1 MSVKKIYNFLE
12 LSNQFGT
19 SGYPEDDEFKYIK
32 DSGYKIVINL
42 VSFDVLRQT
51 EKEIVE
57 SLGLT
62 YIHIPVIWES
72 PKLEDFRTF
81 SETLE
86 KYKNEKIYIHCELNF
101 RVSIFMML
109 YRVIYRGMN
118 HEKAMAD
125 VFEIWKPHD
134 QWKTFIDKVLYELM
148 E

>member
-1 MSVKKIYNFLE
+1 
-12 LSNQFGT
+12 
-19 SGYPEDDEFKYIK
+19 
-32 DSGYKIVINL
+32 VINL

-57 SLGLT
+57 SLGLI

-72 PKLEDFRTF
+72 PKIEDFKAF
-81 SETLE
+81 SEILE
-86 KYKNEKIYIHCELNF
+86 KYKNKKIYIHCELNF
-101 RVSIFMML
+101 RVSVFMML
-109 YRVIYRGMN
+109 YRVIYRRMN